1 MKSVGMICE
10 YNPFHNGHLYH
21 LKKIKEKF
29 PDYIVVLVLSPTF
42 SQRGEAS
49 IINKWDK
56 TKLSLD
62 NGVDLVIELPY
73 PFACQSA
80 YFFVE
85 ESIKILN
92 YLKVLKRIA
101 FGFRS
106 FRRFKARIMICK
118 ELIKINRKKANA
130 FALASYD

>member
-1 MKSVGMICE
+1 MKSVGIICE
-10 YNPFHNGHLYH
+10 YNPLHNGHLYH

-29 PDYIVVLVLSPTF
+29 PDYTVVLVLSPTF

-73 PFACQSA
+73 PFAANQLT
-80 YFFVE
+80 F
-85 ESIKILN
+85 L
-92 YLKVLKRIA
+92 L
-101 FGFRS
+101 
-106 FRRFKARIMICK
+106 K
-118 ELIKINRKKANA
+118 ELLK
-130 FALASYD
+130 Y